1 MQHAGSVWLNNTA
14 FRWPEARESDSVRRM
29 SKTFRAWKIDD
40 PMLLPATVQDFVDK
54 KHLATFV
61 LNVVRNE
68 LNLAKILACYSSEKG
83 QPPFHPVMMTAL
95 LLYAYCCGIYSSR
108 RIAKACSERVD
119 FMSIVGLDPPDFRT
133 IADFRKRHLQH
144 LQDLFVQVLKL
155 CDKAGLVKLGHV
167 AIDGSKIKA
176 NASKHKAMSYE
187 RMEARAKELEAEVEN
202 WFSAAEATDA
212 EEDKLYGRDKRG
224 DELPDWVADKQKRA
238 ETIRAAKAELEAEAK
253 AAAEEKAKAQAEAEE
268 KRKAE
273 GRKKLGKPAAPPSPE
288 PDPKAQKNFTDP
300 ESRIMKSKEGFVQAY
315 NGQIAVDA
323 KAQIIVAQGVTQC
336 AADSGQLVPMI
347 DAIEANLGRKPE
359 QASADSGYCSEAN
372 LEAMEQRNID
382 AYVATGRAKHATDGE
397 AGKEVAATAATAV
410 GTPRSTQEVPALTR
424 VGAESPHIPMLDAVE
439 ANLGSKPEQ
448 ASADSGYCSEA
459 NLEATE
465 KRNTDAYVATGRA
478 KHATDAEAGEE
489 TAATAVSAVD
499 APSSTQDAPAPT
511 RVEAMREKI
520 KSGGYA
526 SPYRLRKQLPEPVFG
541 QIKEARGFRQFLM
554 RGVEKVRAE
563 FALVCTAHNLLKL
576 AQGRNLSEAMKMTQE
591 AGLAPA

>member
-1 MQHAGSVWLNNTA
+1 
-14 FRWPEARESDSVRRM
+14 M

-144 LQDLFVQVLKL
+144 LQELFVQVLKL

>member
-1 MQHAGSVWLNNTA
+1 
-14 FRWPEARESDSVRRM
+14 M

-108 RIAKACSERVD
+108 RIVKACSERVD

-144 LQDLFVQVLKL
+144 LQELFVQVLKL

-187 RMEARAKELEAEVEN
+187 RMEARAKELEAEVEK

-238 ETIRAAKAELEAEAK
+238 EKIRAAKAELEAEAK

-273 GRKKLGKPAAPPSPE
+273 GRKKPGKPAAPPSPE

-499 APSSTQDAPAPT
+499 APSSTQDATAPT

-576 AQGRNLSEAMKMTQE
+576 AQGRSLSEAMKMTQE